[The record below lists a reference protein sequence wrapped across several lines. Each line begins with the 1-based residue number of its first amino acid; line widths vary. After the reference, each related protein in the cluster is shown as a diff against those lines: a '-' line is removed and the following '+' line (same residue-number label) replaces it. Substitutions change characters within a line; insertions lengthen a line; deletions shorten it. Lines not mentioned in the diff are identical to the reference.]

1 MINFSPYSQYAVRGS
16 KRAPF
21 SYKSELL
28 QLQSTSVLFAMNK
41 LKNGMSECCFIS
53 CVSLH
58 VDVGEKERRASA
70 PLDKSGDTLMSLTAQ
85 H

>member
-1 MINFSPYSQYAVRGS
+1 VINFSLYSQYAVRGS
-16 KRAPF
+16 KREPF

-28 QLQSTSVLFAMNK
+28 QLQTTSIVFVMNK

-58 VDVGEKERRASA
+58 VHVGDKERRASA
-70 PLDKSGDTLMSLTAQ
+70 PPDKSGDTLMSLTAQ